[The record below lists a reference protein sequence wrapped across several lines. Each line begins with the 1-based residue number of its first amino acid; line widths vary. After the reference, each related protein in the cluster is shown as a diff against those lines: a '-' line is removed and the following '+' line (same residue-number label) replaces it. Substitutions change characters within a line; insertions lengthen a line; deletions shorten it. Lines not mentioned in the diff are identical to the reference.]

1 VAAALATVKGGAAR
15 HAAALAPP
23 FSAFALSPSSP
34 NPSLASVRS
43 RERSGHGGQWRG
55 CGRRRHW
62 PPRRRARSPE
72 GERAAVERLSDGASG
87 PVPHA
92 DERWRSDERST
103 RPVHPHSAHQGNAGG
118 GDGSGKPQVGPFAA
132 ELLVLDL
139 GLGLLFLCCLLFRFE
154 IDVLFFY
161 PSTVYSLD

>member
-1 VAAALATVKGGAAR
+1 MA
-15 HAAALAPP
+15 
-23 FSAFALSPSSP
+23 SSG
-34 NPSLASVRS
+34 
-43 RERSGHGGQWRG
+43 EDG
-55 CGRRRHW
+55 GRRRRW